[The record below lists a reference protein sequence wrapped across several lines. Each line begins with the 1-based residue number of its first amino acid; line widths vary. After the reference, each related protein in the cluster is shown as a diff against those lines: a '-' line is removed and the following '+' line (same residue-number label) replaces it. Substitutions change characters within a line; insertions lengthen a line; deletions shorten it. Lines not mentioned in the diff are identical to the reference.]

1 MAGRDITEGRGN
13 EVDIARAFADIGIV
27 STDAVWQNTNISYDM
42 AVAGMPFIAAISDKN
57 PATRETAPF
66 RKLPSISWQ
75 LTYFVEHGHSLRKFD
90 SRYAH

>member
-42 AVAGMPFIAAISDKN
+42 AVAGMPFIAAISDRN

-66 RKLPSISWQ
+66 RK
-75 LTYFVEHGHSLRKFD
+75 E
-90 SRYAH
+90 